1 MKYRYFYHKIHISIG
16 EAMRMILKYLS
27 FNVCLSDFI
36 IEEDEEDPDLFE
48 NKNGHEKQTSSS
60 KESSLRF

>member
-36 IEEDEEDPDLFE
+36 IEDEEDPDLFE